1 MKSYRVLK
9 DGKFKLS
16 RFDPDDTSE
25 FKGGKEEA
33 LVETGQLRARLEHLQ
48 ELLYA
53 QKKHKLLVVLQ
64 AVDAGGKDGT
74 VRVVFDGVNPT
85 GVRVVSFG
93 EPTEHELAR
102 DYLWRVHRHV
112 PARGEITIFNRSHYE
127 DVVAARVKG
136 LVPKKVW
143 RRRYRHIREF
153 ERMLTDEG
161 VTLLKFFLHI
171 SKDEQRQRLQERL
184 DDPRKRWKFRRSD
197 LEDRARWDDYQAAY
211 EDAIGETSTGYAPW
225 HVIPANRNWYR
236 NWAVSKVIVETLEG
250 LGMKYP
256 EPEEGLAGLKVE

>member
-1 MKSYRVLK
+1 MKSYRVPK
-9 DGKFKLS
+9 GGKFKLS
-16 RFDPDDTSE
+16 RLDPGDTRE

-64 AVDAGGKDGT
+64 AMDAGGKDGT

-93 EPTEHELAR
+93 EPAEHELAR

-112 PARGEITIFNRSHYE
+112 PARGEIVIFNRSHYE

-197 LEDRARWDDYQAAY
+197 LEDRERWDDYQAAY
-211 EDAIGETSTGYAPW
+211 EDAIGETSTDYAPW
-225 HVIPANRNWYR
+225 YVIPADHNWYR

-250 LGMKYP
+250 LDMKYP
-256 EPEEGLAGLKVE
+256 EPEEGLAGLKVG

>member
-1 MKSYRVLK
+1 MKSYRVPK
-9 DGKFKLS
+9 GGKFRLS
-16 RFDPDDTSE
+16 GFDPDDTSE

-33 LVETGQLRARLEHLQ
+33 LVETGQLRARLERLQ

-53 QKKHKLLVVLQ
+53 EKKHKLLIVLQ
-64 AVDAGGKDGT
+64 AMDAGGKDGT

-102 DYLWRVHRHV
+102 DYLWRVHRHA
-112 PARGEITIFNRSHYE
+112 PARGEIVIFNRSHYE
-127 DVVAARVKG
+127 DVVVARVKG

-171 SKDEQRQRLQERL
+171 SKDEQKQRLQERL
-184 DDPRKRWKFRRSD
+184 DDPQKRWKFRRSD

-236 NWAVSKVIVETLEG
+236 NWAVSKVIVDTLEG
-250 LGMKYP
+250 LDMKYP